1 MSDTPNP
8 PDDQTP
14 GDQTPGDE
22 PIEPA
27 AGDAGD
33 AGDAGGADEETGGS
47 FERDPSLAVQPVAL
61 QDEMERSFL
70 DYAMSVIMSR
80 ALPDVRDG
88 LKPVH
93 RRIIWDMDEQGFR
106 PDRPFVKSARVSG
119 DTMAK
124 YHPHGDSAI
133 YDALVRMAQPF
144 SLRHP
149 LIDFHGNYG
158 SPDFGPAASRYT
170 ECRLHPLAMQLLAD
184 IDEETVDMVATYD
197 ASREEPTVLPARFPN
212 LLVNGSQGIAV
223 GMATNIPPHNLGEV
237 IDATIHLI
245 DHPDATPDDLM
256 QFVKGPDFPTGG
268 SILGRAGIM
277 DAYRTGRGSVKMRAT
292 ATIEETRTGGY
303 QIVVTELP
311 YQTSCSSIAGR
322 IQELVDSGEL
332 DGISDVND
340 GSAGG
345 KTELVVKLK
354 RDANPNVVLNNLY
367 KLTQLQTSFGVNMVA
382 LVDGVP
388 RTLNLATALQGY
400 IRHQVDVITRRTN
413 FRLDKARKREH
424 ILEGRIK
431 ALNVIDQII
440 ALIRASDDAASA
452 KAGLMAPPFEFSDIQ
467 ATDILDM
474 PLRQLTRL
482 SRIDLESELEDV
494 RARVLEL
501 QSILDDP
508 EKLRGVIKTEMTAIR
523 EEFATPRVCQVAFD
537 TGEMSIEDLVEDKEL
552 VIVMTQAQYVKAVPA
567 ANFKTQSRGGR
578 GVSGG
583 KMKADDIVR
592 NVIFTTAHAFLL
604 FFSNRGKVYRLRAL
618 DIPERERTAKGMPI
632 VNLLPLQAGETIE
645 AIIDTRDFA
654 GERYLF
660 FATKNGTVKKT
671 AFDEY
676 DSSRRD
682 GLIAINL
689 RDDDELVRVIET
701 GGTDDIFM
709 VARSGSTIRFN
720 EGEVRPMGRNAGGV
734 RGMKLRAGDEVVSVD
749 VARNETSILMVTEA
763 GYGKRTQL
771 DKFNT
776 QGRGGMGVI
785 GIKLT
790 GKKGKVVAAFMVG
803 LDDEIVAVSSGGVTI
818 RMPVSDISWQGRDA
832 TGVRLMNLD
841 DGQIVASVAPILA
854 SDDDD

>member
-8 PDDQTP
+8 PEQPDDENQ
-14 GDQTPGDE
+14 GLD
-22 PIEPA
+22 PIDPI
-27 AGDAGD
+27 DPID
-33 AGDAGGADEETGGS
+33 PGAD
-47 FERDPSLAVQPVAL
+47 RDPLLAIQPVAL

-170 ECRLHPLAMQLLAD
+170 ECRLHPLAMQLLSD
-184 IDEETVDMVATYD
+184 IDENTVDMVPTYD
-197 ASREEPTVLPARFPN
+197 ASRDEPTVLPARFPN

-237 IDATIHLI
+237 IDATVHLI

-268 SILGRAGIM
+268 SILGRAGIQ

-292 ATIEETRTGGY
+292 ATIEETRRGGY

-322 IQELVDSGEL
+322 IQELVDAGEI

-345 KTELVVKLK
+345 KTELVVSLK
-354 RDANPNVVLNNLY
+354 RDANPNVVLNNLF

-400 IRHQVDVITRRTN
+400 IRHQVEVITRRTE
-413 FRLDKARKREH
+413 FRLDKARKRAH
-424 ILEGRIK
+424 LLEGRLK

-440 ALIRASDDAASA
+440 ALIRASEDAASA
-452 KAGLMAPPFEFSDIQ
+452 KASLMAEPYEFTEVQ
-467 ATDILDM
+467 AVDILDM
-474 PLRQLTRL
+474 QLRQLTRL
-482 SRIDLESELEDV
+482 SRIDLEREMQEVSERIV
-494 RARVLEL
+494 EL
-501 QSILDDP
+501 QSILDSD
-508 EKLRGVIKTEMTAIR
+508 EKLRGVIKTEMLAIR
-523 EEFATPRVCQVAFD
+523 DEFATPRVCQVAFD

-567 ANFKTQSRGGR
+567 ANFKTQGRGGR

-583 KMKADDIVR
+583 KMKSDDIVS

-604 FFSNRGKVYRLRAL
+604 FFSNRGKVYRLRAM

-632 VNLLPLQAGETIE
+632 VNLLPLQAGETIQ

-660 FATKNGTVKKT
+660 FATRSGTVKKT

-676 DSSRRD
+676 DSGRRD

-689 RDDDELVRVIET
+689 RGDDELVRVIET

-709 VARSGSTIRFN
+709 VARSGMTIRFN
-720 EGEVRPMGRNAGGV
+720 EDEVRPMGRNAGGV

-749 VARNETSILMVTEA
+749 VARDDTEILMLTEA

-771 DKFNT
+771 DRFNT
-776 QGRGGMGVI
+776 QGRGGLGVI

-790 GKKGKVVAAFMVG
+790 GKKGKVAAAFMVG
-803 LDDEIVAVSSGGVTI
+803 PEDEIVAVSSGGVTI
-818 RMPVSDISWQGRDA
+818 RMAVGDISSQGRDA
-832 TGVRLMNLD
+832 TGVRVMSLD
-841 DGQIVASVAPILA
+841 DGQTVASVAPILA
-854 SDDDD
+854 SDDDDED

>member
-8 PDDQTP
+8 PDDP
-14 GDQTPGDE
+14 NASVP
-22 PIEPA
+22 
-27 AGDAGD
+27 
-33 AGDAGGADEETGGS
+33 EENEEGRLS
-47 FERDPSLAVQPVAL
+47 VQPVAL
-61 QDEMERSFL
+61 QDEMERSFI

-93 RRIIWDMDEQGFR
+93 RRIIWDMEEQGFR
-106 PDRPFVKSARVSG
+106 PDRPFVKCARVSG

-124 YHPHGDSAI
+124 YHPHGDSSI

-184 IDEETVDMVATYD
+184 IDEDTVDMVPTYD
-197 ASREEPTVLPARFPN
+197 GSREEPTVLPARFPN

-237 IDATIHLI
+237 IDATVHLI
-245 DHPDATPDDLM
+245 DNPDATSDDLM

-268 SILGRAGIM
+268 AILGRAGIM
-277 DAYRTGRGSVKMRAT
+277 DAYRTGRGSIKMRAT
-292 ATIEETRTGGY
+292 ASIEETRRGGFH
-303 QIVVTELP
+303 IVVTELP
-311 YQTSCSSIAGR
+311 YQTSCSAIAGR

-340 GSAGG
+340 GSSGG
-345 KTELVVKLK
+345 KTNLIITLK
-354 RDANPNVVLNNLY
+354 RDANANVVLNNLF
-367 KLTQLQTSFGVNMVA
+367 KMTQLQTSFGVNMVA

-388 RTLNLATALQGY
+388 RTLALVDALRGY
-400 IRHQVDVITRRTN
+400 IRHQVEVITRRTE
-413 FRLDKARKREH
+413 FRLAKAKKREH

-431 ALNVIDQII
+431 ALDVIDQII

-452 KAGLMAPPFEFSDIQ
+452 KEQLMAAPYEFSEIQ
-467 ATDILDM
+467 AIDILDM
-474 PLRQLTRL
+474 QLRQLTRL
-482 SRIDLESELEDV
+482 SRIDLETELADV
-494 RARVLEL
+494 RARVTEL

-508 EKLRGVIKTEMTAIR
+508 IKLRGVIKTEMTAIKD
-523 EEFATPRVCQVAFD
+523 EFATPRKCPIVLD
-537 TGEMSIEDLVEDKEL
+537 TGDMSIEDLVDDKDL
-552 VIVMTQAQYVKAVPA
+552 VIVMTEAQYVKAVSA
-567 ANFKTQSRGGR
+567 DSFKTQARGGR
-578 GVSGG
+578 GVSGA
-583 KMKADDIVR
+583 KLKADDIVHH
-592 NVIFTTAHAFLL
+592 VIFTTAHAHLL
-604 FFSNRGKVYRLRAL
+604 FFSNRGRVYRMRAL
-618 DIPERERTAKGMPI
+618 EIPERERTAKGTPI
-632 VNLLPLQAGETIE
+632 VNMLPLQAGETIQ

-654 GERYLF
+654 SERYLF
-660 FATKNGTVKKT
+660 FATRNGVVKKT

-689 RDDDELVRVIET
+689 RDNDELVRVIET
-701 GGTDDIFM
+701 SGTDDIFM
-709 VARSGSTIRFN
+709 VARSGMTIRFT
-720 EGEVRPMGRNAGGV
+720 EDEVRAMGRAAGGV

-749 VARNETSILMVTEA
+749 VARDDTAILMVTES

-771 DKFNT
+771 DRYNK
-776 QGRGGMGVI
+776 QGRGGIGVI

-818 RMPVSDISWQGRDA
+818 RMGVRDISSQGRDA
-832 TGVRLMNLD
+832 TGVRLMSLD
-841 DGQIVASVAPILA
+841 DGQTVASVAPILA
-854 SDDDD
+854 TDD